1 MTELQKATTYG
12 NPWGLMK
19 YWRCLKMFL
28 EMGTST
34 LLTISQVMLEMCF
47 LTQRFLLTG
56 PFTQQSAGKTE

>member
-1 MTELQKATTYG
+1 
-12 NPWGLMK
+12 
-19 YWRCLKMFL
+19 MFL

-56 PFTQQSAGKTE
+56 LLLNKVLVKLSR